1 MITTFIG
8 PMFSGK
14 SDKLIEIY
22 NSIYNKKAIFAFK
35 PYIDTR
41 DDIFIRSRSKTE
53 DILSFAINWFD
64 EIDTIVHNSKDFDGR
79 VILIDEAQFIQ
90 GDVKVLLK
98 LSIIEQYDIFIS
110 GLNLTTELKP
120 FGSIPNIL
128 SISDNIIKLTS
139 TCYYCGK
146 HAEYTKCLVDKKQ
159 DIMVGSDEYIPI
171 CKDCLYRYWR

>member
-1 MITTFIG
+1 MKFQ
-8 PMFSGK
+8 PF
-14 SDKLIEIY
+14 Y
-22 NSIYNKKAIFAFK
+22 
-35 PYIDTR
+35 
-41 DDIFIRSRSKTE
+41 
-53 DILSFAINWFD
+53 
-64 EIDTIVHNSKDFDGR
+64 
-79 VILIDEAQFIQ
+79 
-90 GDVKVLLK
+90 VKVLLK

-171 CKDCLYRYWR
+171 CRDCLYRYWR

>member
-22 NSIYNKKAIFAFK
+22 NSIYNKKTIFTFK
-35 PYIDTR
+35 PYLDTR
-41 DDIFIRSRSKTE
+41 DDCYIKSRNKDN
-53 DILSFAINWFD
+53 DIPSFSINWFD
-64 EIDTIVHNSKDFDGR
+64 EIDNIVHNSKDIGGK
-79 VILIDEAQFIQ
+79 VILIDEAQFIK
-90 GDVKVLLK
+90 GDCKVLLK
-98 LSIIEQYDIFIS
+98 LSILELYDIFIS

-128 SISDNIIKLTS
+128 AISDNIIKLTA
-139 TCYYCGK
+139 TCSFCGK
-146 HAEYTKCLVDKKQ
+146 QAEYTKCLVDKKQ
-159 DIMVGSDEYIPI
+159 DIMVGSDKYIPI